1 MSPTL
6 APTTRN
12 IKWSFVGGRYHVP
25 DRPFVVDSTALFRTD
40 YTGRGELSER
50 QMQMAQFLRQL
61 TCLAE
66 SLCCRLYHQSSHRR
80 PGGMSF

>member
-1 MSPTL
+1 MELSG
-6 APTTRN
+6 
-12 IKWSFVGGRYHVP
+12 SCYHVQ
-25 DRPFVVDSTALFRTD
+25 DRPFVVDSAALFRTD

-66 SLCCRLYHQSSHRR
+66 EFALPSLSPIKSPQTWWNELR
-80 PGGMSF
+80 

>member
-1 MSPTL
+1 
-6 APTTRN
+6 
-12 IKWSFVGGRYHVP
+12 
-25 DRPFVVDSTALFRTD
+25 VVDSAALFRTD

-66 SLCCRLYHQSSHRR
+66 EFVLPSLSPIKSPQTWWNEFRQIRRSHR
-80 PGGMSF
+80 